1 MMMFE
6 AIIVELK

>member
-6 AIIVELK
+6 A

>member
-6 AIIVELK
+6 V

>member
-6 AIIVELK
+6 YS